1 MATDDTLD
9 KELSRLE
16 AEIDAKVD
24 SLFVET
30 DEEGGA
36 GPAKEEDPWRGL
48 REHFLALEWEID
60 PGTLQKVSEEVRRL
74 RAMFPDGAL
83 STLLGWME
91 RITERI
97 QALGADLDQPIMK
110 AFHRVKD
117 ALMGVIDD
125 PSRDPRGVV
134 ESIKVDVE
142 RVLAGEEEA
151 PTITL
156 EAFEEEEGLLFEE
169 FDRAVEEALI
179 PEEVSVQGPSAP
191 LEGRASEVELGEL
204 GEALEVPEEELRA
217 GEPGMVLAEAVEEQ
231 VVSVPEEAPAAELPG
246 AEVSDLD
253 QVKAS
258 MVQASEEFER
268 LVEGL
273 QGRGDPLGLNAL
285 FQEALQRVQ
294 ELSQGLGRI
303 SATLRGRIE
312 ALQRL
317 ELVPLPPEPVPEPE
331 APKEEV
337 LFVSV
342 SNRIFGIPLACVRGI
357 FRVPSKAVSQVVQM
371 NEVSLRGRVVPL
383 VSLWRKLGLG
393 RALYT
398 FPKEEKRVLLVSS
411 GTGEMGLLVDRVLA
425 REKVEIKPTEGDERS
440 LFRGVATIEKGAFV
454 VDMEAM

>member
-9 KELSRLE
+9 RELSRLE

-30 DEEGGA
+30 EEGGGA

-83 STLLGWME
+83 STLLGWMD
-91 RITERI
+91 RLTERI
-97 QALGADLDQPIMK
+97 QALGADLDQPVMK

-117 ALMGVIDD
+117 GLMGVIDD

-134 ESIKVDVE
+134 ESLKVDVE

-156 EAFEEEEGLLFEE
+156 EAIEEEEGLLFEE
-169 FDRAVEEALI
+169 FDRAVEEALT
-179 PEEVSVQGPSAP
+179 PEEAVVERPAVPPEETAP
-191 LEGRASEVELGEL
+191 EVEVREVE
-204 GEALEVPEEELRA
+204 EALELPEGEVRA
-217 GEPGMVLAEAVEEQ
+217 GEPEIAMAEAAEEQ
-231 VVSVPEEAPAAELPG
+231 VVAVPQEAPAVELPG

-258 MVQASEEFER
+258 MAQAGEEFQR
-268 LVEGL
+268 LVDGL
-273 QGRGDPLGLNAL
+273 QGAGDPLGLNAL
-285 FQEALQRVQ
+285 FQETLRRVQ
-294 ELSQGLGRI
+294 ELSQGLGRMV
-303 SATLRGRIE
+303 AVLRGRIE

-317 ELVPLPPEPVPEPE
+317 ELVPPTPEPVPEPE
-331 APKEEV
+331 VPKEEV

-342 SNRIFGIPLACVRGI
+342 SNRIFGIPLTCVRGI

-425 REKVEIKPTEGDERS
+425 RERVEIRPTEGEERS

>member
-156 EAFEEEEGLLFEE
+156 EAIEEEEGLLFEE

-231 VVSVPEEAPAAELPG
+231 VVSVPGEAPAAELPG

-273 QGRGDPLGLNAL
+273 QGGGDPLGLNAL

-317 ELVPLPPEPVPEPE
+317 ELVPPPPEPVPEPE

-357 FRVPSKAVSQVVQM
+357 FRVPSKAVAQVVQM

>member
-9 KELSRLE
+9 RELSRLE

-30 DEEGGA
+30 AEGEGA
-36 GPAKEEDPWRGL
+36 GAVKEEDPWRGL

-60 PGTLQKVSEEVRRL
+60 PGTIQRLSEEVRRL
-74 RAMFPDGAL
+74 RATFPDGAL
-83 STLLGWME
+83 STLLGWMD
-91 RITERI
+91 RLTERI
-97 QALGADLDQPIMK
+97 QALGADLDQPVMK

-117 ALMGVIDD
+117 GLMGVIDD

-134 ESIKVDVE
+134 ESLKVDVE
-142 RVLAGEEEA
+142 RVLEGEEEA
-151 PTITL
+151 PTIAL
-156 EAFEEEEGLLFEE
+156 EAIEEEEGLLFEE
-169 FDRAVEEALI
+169 FDKAVEEALG
-179 PEEVSVQGPSAP
+179 PEEVTVERPGVAQEEAAP
-191 LEGRASEVELGEL
+191 EMELG
-204 GEALEVPEEELRA
+204 ALVVPEEEVAAGGPEMALAGA
-217 GEPGMVLAEAVEEQ
+217 GEVEEEA
-231 VVSVPEEAPAAELPG
+231 VPEEAPAAGPPG

-258 MVQASEEFER
+258 MAQAGAEFQR
-268 LVEGL
+268 LVEDLRGA
-273 QGRGDPLGLNAL
+273 GDPLGLNAL
-285 FQEALQRVQ
+285 FQEALRRVQ
-294 ELSQGLGRI
+294 ELSQGLGRMVE
-303 SATLRGRIE
+303 ALQGHIE

-317 ELVPLPPEPVPEPE
+317 ELVPPPPEPVPEPE

-342 SNRIFGIPLACVRGI
+342 SNRIFGIPLNCVHGI

-393 RALYT
+393 RSLYT
-398 FPKEEKRVLLVSS
+398 FPKEEKRVLLVRA

-425 REKVEIKPTEGDERS
+425 RDRVAIRPAQGDERS
-440 LFRGVATIEKGAFV
+440 LFRGVASIEKGAFV